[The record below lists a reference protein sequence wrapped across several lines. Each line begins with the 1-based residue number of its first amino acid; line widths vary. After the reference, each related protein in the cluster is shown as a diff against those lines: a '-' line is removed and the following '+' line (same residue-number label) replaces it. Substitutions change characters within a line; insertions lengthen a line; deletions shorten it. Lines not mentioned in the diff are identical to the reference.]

1 MPNVT
6 EIESRVAAF
15 VERHPEGVDESFIY
29 DLILA
34 YGLPKASVTRLQNG
48 TLNLATRPG
57 EISWKGKLLYKS
69 FFKGELNIGI
79 ALATAKNIKHKERFV
94 ILTDGDLMLCVDTKN
109 DDTLETSFKDLPK
122 HYAFFLPWAGIE
134 KTEYIDEN
142 PADVHAARKMA
153 KLFDE
158 IRKDNENT
166 SIIPHD
172 LNLFLSRL
180 LFCFFAED
188 TGIFT
193 DNLFVNTL
201 SKSTHDDGSDLDEFL
216 SRLFVVLDTP
226 SDKRTGLPD
235 YLEKFPY
242 VNGGLFRTRIEIPK
256 FSAHS
261 RNKIIECGELD
272 WKDINPDIFGSMF
285 QTVIDEEQRSNLG
298 QHYTSVPNIMKVIEP
313 LFLNE
318 LREEFEIAGTNVSR
332 LKKLLMRIRGIR
344 VFDPA
349 CGSGNFLI
357 IAYKELRKL
366 EMDILIKLGELG
378 LTGIHLDHFY
388 GIEIDDFA
396 CETAKLSLWLT
407 EHQMNVEFMNKTGVL
422 CPTLPLKE
430 AGHIVKGNACRL
442 DWEDVC
448 PKNEGDEIFV
458 LGNPPYVGAR
468 KNSEE
473 QKKQKADIEYVLGHI
488 KSAKNLDYI
497 ACWFYKG
504 TNYIKNENASL
515 AFVSTN
521 SICQGLQVGILWPH
535 ILRDVKISFAYS
547 SFKWTN
553 NAQYNAG
560 VAVTIVGLCNKK
572 CIKDYFIFE
581 NSKKNKVAHIN
592 AYLTSGSD
600 IIVKN
605 RNSSLS
611 DFPEM
616 KFGSMPNDGGH
627 LLLSADERE
636 KILQENAESEK
647 YIHSFLGA
655 DEFINGRKKYCI
667 WLTDENYKDAL
678 KISSIK
684 KRVEECKNHRKDSS
698 RNATN
703 ILASIPYK
711 FGEIRY
717 KDSAPIIVPG
727 VSSERREYVP
737 MDFLK
742 AGTVISN
749 AAFAIYDA
757 ELEPWIFSVIN
768 SKMHNVWIRSVGG
781 TLEERLRYSVQ
792 LVYNTF
798 PFPHINEDQKN
809 ILKRNAFEII
819 GARENHPG
827 KTLADLYNPESMPED
842 LKAAHKANDLAI
854 EKLYRAKPFSSD
866 EERLEFLFKLYEQ
879 MIKEER
885 DRETLFETQKKP
897 GRRTKKV

>member
-6 EIESRVAAF
+6 EIESRVAAL
-15 VERHPEGVDESFIY
+15 VERHPEGIDESFIY

-79 ALATAKNIKHKERFV
+79 ALATAKAIKHNERFV
-94 ILTDGDLMLCVDTKN
+94 ILTDGDLLLCVDTKN
-109 DDTLETSFKDLPK
+109 SDTLETSFKDLPK

-142 PADVHAARKMA
+142 PADVRAARKMA

-158 IRKDNENT
+158 IKKDNENT
-166 SIIPHD
+166 SITPHD

-216 SRLFVVLDTP
+216 SRLFAVLDTP
-226 SDKRTGLPD
+226 SDKRMGLPD

-298 QHYTSVPNIMKVIEP
+298 QHYTSVPNILKVIEP

-318 LREEFEIAGTNVSR
+318 LREEFEIAGSNVSR

-366 EMDILIKLGELG
+366 EMDILLRLGELG

-458 LGNPPYVGAR
+458 LGNPPYEGSR
-468 KNSEE
+468 DQTKE
-473 QKKQKADIEYVLGHI
+473 QKEDKNFVLSEISNQK
-488 KSAKNLDYI
+488 KLDYV
-497 ACWFYKG
+497 AVWFVKANG
-504 TNYIKNENASL
+504 YISHSNARF

-521 SICQGLQVGILWPH
+521 SICQGEQLPILWKYLLNSETE
-535 ILRDVKISFAYS
+535 IFFAHTT
-547 SFKWTN
+547 FKWSN

-560 VAVTIVGLCNKK
+560 VSVVIIGMANKNVISRK
-572 CIKDYFIFE
+572 VIFNGDVAKRVSSISPSLDEKKSVFVESRRKPISELPTMLKGSLPADENNLTLYENDLKQLQSKYKDINDFIKVF
-581 NSKKNKVAHIN
+581 V
-592 AYLTSGSD
+592 GSD
-600 IIVKN
+600 ELIYSKRRYCLWITSEQSKEAYKI
-605 RNSSLS
+605 
-611 DFPEM
+611 PEL
-616 KFGSMPNDGGH
+616 KARFD
-627 LLLSADERE
+627 AV
-636 KILQENAESEK
+636 AA
-647 YIHSFLGA
+647 Y
-655 DEFINGRKKYCI
+655 RKKSPKEA
-667 WLTDENYKDAL
+667 TRK
-678 KISSIK
+678 KSITPYAFTED
-684 KRVEECKNHRKDSS
+684 RYNPAPSL
-698 RNATN
+698 
-703 ILASIPYK
+703 IIP
-711 FGEIRY
+711 
-717 KDSAPIIVPG
+717 V
-727 VSSERREYVP
+727 VSSEKRLYIP
-737 MDFLK
+737 MDFREK
-742 AGTVISN
+742 NIVVYYS
-749 AAFAIYDA
+749 AFAIYDA
-757 ELEPWIFSVIN
+757 EPWIFSILN
-768 SKMHNVWIRSVGG
+768 SKMHLIWAKTVSGK
-781 TLEERLRYSVQ
+781 LEERIRYSAQ
-792 LVYNTF
+792 LCYNTF

-842 LKAAHKANDLAI
+842 LKAAHEANNLAI

-885 DRETLFETQKKP
+885 DKETFFEAQKKS